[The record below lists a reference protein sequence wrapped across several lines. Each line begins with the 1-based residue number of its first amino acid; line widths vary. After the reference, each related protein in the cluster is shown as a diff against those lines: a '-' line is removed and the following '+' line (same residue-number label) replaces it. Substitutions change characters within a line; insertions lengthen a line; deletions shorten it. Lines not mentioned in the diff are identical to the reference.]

1 MWAMWEL
8 RRYVKRVVVV
18 VAVLLVAAA
27 AGLGV
32 GFGVTALTHRLATLS
47 TVETVPPPAPVVPHP
62 ALRPATADGPAPTPA
77 GVGAVLNP
85 LIAAGGLGTLSGQV
99 VDPATGAVLWQR
111 NPASALVP
119 GSTAKLLTASAALLA
134 LDHQERFHT
143 TVLAGADPGTVVL
156 RGGGDPTL
164 SGVAQGTET
173 GYPGAARLDD
183 LASQVRAAVHGPVSR
198 VLVDVSRYT
207 GDALAP
213 SWQPADVAGG
223 YIAPIE
229 PVMLDGGRADPH
241 QDISPRAAKPATA
254 AAAEL
259 ARRLGADPDTVA
271 LGSAAPGAAVL
282 GDVSSPPVHDLV
294 TTALQESDNVLAET
308 LAREVAR
315 KTGAQPSF
323 AGASQAVLTVLVRH
337 GFDVRGATLVDG
349 SGLSTSDAVP
359 ATLLTALL
367 GAAAAPDQS
376 APDQSAP
383 DQSGTAGG
391 PGNQTTAGGAGNQTT
406 RRGAGNPATAGGT
419 GDQPTDGVNQPPTAA
434 LRPLL
439 VGLPVA
445 GGSGTLAD
453 RYRDPAGAS
462 ARGRGWVRAKTG
474 TLTGVNSLAGT
485 VLDSD
490 GRMLVFALLSNGP
503 NPASVRPRLDGLAAQ
518 LRSCGCH

>member
-1 MWAMWEL
+1 MRGL
-8 RRYVKRVVVV
+8 GRLGDVLGRYGKRATMVLVVA
-18 VAVLLVAAA
+18 AVLLVAAA

-32 GFGVTALTHRLATLS
+32 GFGVTALTHRLATPS
-47 TVETVPPPAPVVPHP
+47 TVETVPPPEPVVPHP
-62 ALRPATADGPAPTPA
+62 ALRPAAADGPAPTPA
-77 GVGAVLNP
+77 GVGAVLDP
-85 LIAAGGLGTLSGQV
+85 LVAGGGLGTLSGQV

-119 GSTAKLLTASAALLA
+119 GSTAKLLTASAALLV
-134 LDHQERFHT
+134 LDHQQRFHT
-143 TVLAGADPGTVVL
+143 TVLAGSDPGTVVL

-164 SGVAQGTET
+164 SGVAGGTET

-183 LASQVRAAVHGPVSR
+183 LVSQVRAAAHGPISR

-213 SWQPADVAGG
+213 SWLPADVAGG

-259 ARRLGADPDTVA
+259 ARRLGADPDSVA
-271 LGSAAPGAAVL
+271 LGSATPGAAVL
-282 GDVSSPPVHDLV
+282 GDVSSPPVQDLV

-323 AGASQAVLTVLVRH
+323 AGASQAVLTVLRRH
-337 GFDVRGATLVDG
+337 GFDVTGATLVDG
-349 SGLSTSDAVP
+349 CGLSTSDAVP

-367 GAAAAPDQS
+367 GAAAAPDRS
-376 APDQSAP
+376 A
-383 DQSGTAGG
+383 
-391 PGNQTTAGGAGNQTT
+391 TAGGAGNQ
-406 RRGAGNPATAGGT
+406 PI
-419 GDQPTDGVNQPPTAA
+419 DGVNQLPTAA

-503 NPASVRPRLDGLAAQ
+503 NPASVRPRLDALAAQ

>member
-1 MWAMWEL
+1 MRGLGGWWQML
-8 RRYVKRVVVV
+8 GRYGKRVAVVA
-18 VAVLLVAAA
+18 AVLLIAVAT
-27 AGLGV
+27 GLGV
-32 GFGVTALTHRLATLS
+32 GFGVTALTQRLAEVSAMTAVS
-47 TVETVPPPAPVVPHP
+47 GVAPPPPVVPHP
-62 ALRPATADGPAPTPA
+62 ALRPVAADGPAPTPT
-77 GVGAVLNP
+77 GVGAVLDP
-85 LIAAGGLGTLSGQV
+85 LVATGGLGTLSGQV

-111 NPASALVP
+111 HPTDALVP
-119 GSTAKLLTASAALLA
+119 GSTAKLLTTSAALLA
-134 LDHQERFHT
+134 LDHQQRFHT
-143 TVLAGADPGTVVL
+143 TVLAGPDPGTVVL

-164 SGVAQGTET
+164 SGAAQGTET

-183 LASQVRAAVHGPVSR
+183 LVSQVRAAAPGPIRR

-213 SWQPADVAGG
+213 GWLPSDVAGG

-229 PVMLDGGRADPH
+229 PVMLDGGRADPL

-271 LGSAAPGAAVL
+271 LGAAEPGAAVL
-282 GDVSSPPVHDLV
+282 GDVSSPPVQDLV
-294 TTALQESDNVLAET
+294 ATALRQSDNVLAET

-315 KTGAQPSF
+315 KIGAQPSF
-323 AGASQAVLTVLVRH
+323 AGASQAVLTVLAHH
-337 GFDVRGATLVDG
+337 GFNVSGATLVDG

-367 GAAAAPDQS
+367 GAAAAPDQP
-376 APDQSAP
+376 AAL
-383 DQSGTAGG
+383 G
-391 PGNQTTAGGAGNQTT
+391 GNQTTAGNRT
-406 RRGAGNPATAGGT
+406 TAGRAGT
-419 GDQPTDGVNQPPTAA
+419 TDGVNQPTNAA

-453 RYRDPAGAS
+453 RYHGPS
-462 ARGRGWVRAKTG
+462 AAGRGWVRAKTG

-485 VLDSD
+485 VLDTD

-503 NPASVRPRLDGLAAQ
+503 NPASVRPRLDALAAE

>member
-1 MWAMWEL
+1 MWEL
-8 RRYVKRVVVV
+8 GRYGKRVAVV

-32 GFGVTALTHRLATLS
+32 GLGVTALTHRLAALS
-47 TVETVPPPAPVVPHP
+47 MVETVPPPAPVVPHP
-62 ALRPATADGPAPTPA
+62 ALHPATADGPAPTPA

-85 LIAAGGLGTLSGQV
+85 LIAAGGLGSLSGQV

-143 TVLAGADPGTVVL
+143 TVLAGADPGTLVL

-164 SGVAQGTET
+164 SAVAQGTET

-183 LASQVRAAVHGPVSR
+183 LVSQVRAAVHGPISR

-213 SWQPADVAGG
+213 SWLPADVAGG

-294 TTALQESDNVLAET
+294 TTALRESDNVLAET

-323 AGASQAVLTVLVRH
+323 AGASQAVLAVLGGH
-337 GFDVRGATLVDG
+337 GFDISAATLVDG

-376 APDQSAP
+376 A
-383 DQSGTAGG
+383 
-391 PGNQTTAGGAGNQTT
+391 TAGGAGNQ
-406 RRGAGNPATAGGT
+406 PTAGGS
-419 GDQPTDGVNQPPTAA
+419 GNQPTDGVKQPPTAA

-503 NPASVRPRLDGLAAQ
+503 NPASVRPRLDALAAE

>member
-1 MWAMWEL
+1 MRGLAGL
-8 RRYVKRVVVV
+8 GHVLGRYGKRIAVVPV
-18 VAVLLVAAA
+18 VAAILLVAAA
-27 AGLGV
+27 AGIGV
-32 GFGVTALTHRLATLS
+32 GVGVTALTHRLATLS
-47 TVETVPPPAPVVPHP
+47 TAATVPPPAPVVPHP

-99 VDPATGAVLWQR
+99 VDPVTGAVLWQR
-111 NPASALVP
+111 NSASALVP
-119 GSTAKLLTASAALLA
+119 GSTAKLLTASAALLV

-143 TVLAGADPGTVVL
+143 TVLAGTEAGTVVM

-164 SGVAQGTET
+164 SGVTAGTET

-183 LASQVRAAVHGPVSR
+183 LVSQVRAAAHGPISR

-213 SWQPADVAGG
+213 SWLPADVAGG

-282 GDVSSPPVHDLV
+282 GDVSSPPVQDLV

-323 AGASQAVLTVLVRH
+323 PGASQAVLTVLLRH
-337 GFDVRGATLVDG
+337 GFDVSGATLVDG
-349 SGLSTSDAVP
+349 SGLSTGDAVP
-359 ATLLTALL
+359 ARLLTALL

-376 APDQSAP
+376 A
-383 DQSGTAGG
+383 
-391 PGNQTTAGGAGNQTT
+391 TAGGAGNQ
-406 RRGAGNPATAGGT
+406 ATAGGA
-419 GDQPTDGVNQPPTAA
+419 GNQIADGVNQLPTAA

-453 RYRDPAGAS
+453 RYRDPAGVS

-503 NPASVRPRLDGLAAQ
+503 NPASVRPRLDALAAE